1 MQISKKYLWP
11 AIIVLLLLVAAAAAY
26 FWWPQ
31 KTGETAQPPSTESAI
46 DKPVVFM
53 ETAEKQALGL
63 QPETKVQILG
73 RDENGEIIS
82 YKIIRADEDILEG
95 GIVPPSQPQ
104 AH

>member
-11 AIIVLLLLVAAAAAY
+11 AIIVLLLLVLAGAAY
-26 FWWPQ
+26 FLWPQ
-31 KTGETAQPPSTESAI
+31 DKGETAQPPNSETVME
-46 DKPVVFM
+46 KPVVFM

-82 YKIIRADEDILEG
+82 YKIIRADEDVLKG
-95 GIVPPSQPQ
+95 GIVPPAQPQ
-104 AH
+104 ER